1 MSLKKILSVDA
12 SMFRVEFEFR
22 WAFPRRGPV
31 RVREGVLRSSDSV
44 EVEGARR
51 EELLREGYCGQAAR
65 LAIGEFPS

>member
-31 RVREGVLRSSDSV
+31 RVREGVLGSSDS
-44 EVEGARR
+44 VEGARR